1 MLRVKKG
8 EELQE
13 YNYIYVNNVKQV
25 SQIDNS
31 RFSPGH
37 MQKERSSVECL
48 AKPYKIPPQARA
60 STSSTPII
68 TQLYSAID
76 DPAARNLQDEM
87 IGERKK
93 RRSTSRPC
101 LQ

>member
-8 EELQE
+8 KELQE
-13 YNYIYVNNVKQV
+13 YNVNNVKHV
-25 SQIDNS
+25 SQIDHS

-37 MQKERSSVECL
+37 MKPKDYCL
-48 AKPYKIPPQARA
+48 TKPYKIPPQARA

-87 IGERKK
+87 IGERKIK
-93 RRSTSRPC
+93 RRTSTPC